1 MIEVKNLVKEF
12 EDKQVLKG
20 VSVVFKS
27 ATTNLIIGKSG
38 AGKTV
43 LLKSLIG
50 LIVPTSGEILF
61 DGESVSLFDKEKRK
75 QLYLRRSEPHRGA

>member
-20 VSVVFKS
+20 ISTVFKS
-27 ATTNLIIGKSG
+27 TTTNLIIGKSG

-50 LIVPTSGEILF
+50 LVT
-61 DGESVSLFDKEKRK
+61 
-75 QLYLRRSEPHRGA
+75 PH

>member
-38 AGKTV
+38 ADGV
-43 LLKSLIG
+43 VEVSHRANCAHQWRNSL
-50 LIVPTSGEILF
+50 
-61 DGESVSLFDKEKRK
+61 
-75 QLYLRRSEPHRGA
+75 

>member
-20 VSVVFKS
+20 ISTVFKS

-50 LIVPTSGEILF
+50 LVTPTSGEILF
-61 DGESVSLFDKEKRK
+61 DGEGILLFDT
-75 QLYLRRSEPHRGA
+75 